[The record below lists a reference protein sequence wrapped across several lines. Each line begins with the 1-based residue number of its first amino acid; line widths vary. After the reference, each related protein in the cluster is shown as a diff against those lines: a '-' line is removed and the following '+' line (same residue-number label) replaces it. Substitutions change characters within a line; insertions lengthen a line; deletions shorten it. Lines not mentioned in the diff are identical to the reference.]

1 MPLTDWLINIALV
14 ATVLRQIRW
23 NAIDLRFVLLPLGLV
38 GWAVSSYLRAIPTA
52 GNDLVLIAVFMSVG
66 ITFGALS
73 AMATN
78 VRTENGR
85 AYVRARTL
93 AVLLWV
99 AGIGSRIA
107 FVLFTEHGGASTI
120 AHFSSAHNI
129 TTGDAWVDAL
139 VLMALSEAVTRIG
152 LLVVRGRRALATER
166 AAASTPMEAAPARL
180 PQQVGV

>member
-1 MPLTDWLINIALV
+1 MSFTDWLINIALV

-23 NAIDLRFVLLPLGLV
+23 NAIDKRFIILPLALV

-52 GNDLVLIAVFMSVG
+52 GNDLVLITAFVAVG

-73 AMATN
+73 AMATS

-85 AYVRARTL
+85 AYVRARAL

-107 FVLFTEHGGASTI
+107 FVLYTEHGGASTI
-120 AHFSSAHNI
+120 AHFSATHNI

-139 VLMALSEAVTRIG
+139 VLMALVEAVTRIG
-152 LLVVRGRRALATER
+152 LLVLRGHRALAAER
-166 AAASTPMEAAPARL
+166 AAADAMVVAPSRL